1 MTGSGPEP
9 DSHRTSDRGFP
20 FAAAAGVAGGAG
32 SGQRSSA
39 GDAGRAGSGLRSS
52 AGTTLDDYTDRY
64 AQRMRG
70 MTASEIRALFSVTSR
85 PEVVSLAG
93 GAPFVSALPL
103 DAVGEMLGSLGGP
116 AHGATTLQY
125 SGGQGDLALRERIC
139 EVMALSGID
148 AATGASPDDVVVTIG
163 GQQALDLV
171 SRVFLDPGDVVL
183 AEGPSYVGALGVFQA
198 AQADVV
204 HVPMDDDGI
213 IPEALAEALATVAR
227 AGKRA
232 KFLYTV
238 PAYHNPAGVTLS
250 EPRREQILDI
260 AERAGLLVVED
271 DPYGLLGFSGEP
283 LPALRS
289 RRRDGVLYVSTFSKT
304 FAPGLRVGWVLAP
317 HAVREKLVIASEAQ
331 ILCPSMFAQSAIA
344 TYFASMPWRE
354 QIKTFRETYRERR
367 DALLASL
374 TDLMPAGTRWTRPE
388 GGFYVW
394 LTLPEGLHSK
404 EMLPRAIAARV
415 AYVPG
420 TGFFADGSGGSHMR
434 LSYCF
439 PTPERIREGVRRLA
453 TVVEEEMKMRAVFGT
468 AAPGAAP
475 GVSWTP
481 AGTFGAAAAHT
492 PSPGQ
497 E

>member
-1 MTGSGPEP
+1 VT
-9 DSHRTSDRGFP
+9 
-20 FAAAAGVAGGAG
+20 
-32 SGQRSSA
+32 
-39 GDAGRAGSGLRSS
+39 
-52 AGTTLDDYTDRY
+52 GTTLDDYTDRY
-64 AQRMRG
+64 AQRVRG
-70 MTASEIRALFSVTSR
+70 MTTSEIRALFAVTSR

-93 GAPFVSALPL
+93 GAPFVAALPL
-103 DAVGEMLGSLGGP
+103 DAVGEMMARLGGEQ
-116 AHGATTLQY
+116 GATTLQY

-148 AATGASPDDVVVTIG
+148 ASTGASPDDVVVTVG
-163 GQQALDLV
+163 GQHALDLV

-204 HVPMDDDGI
+204 HVPMDDEGL
-213 IPEALAEALATVAR
+213 IPAAFAEALETVAR

-238 PAYHNPAGVTLS
+238 PNYHNPAGVTLS
-250 EPRREQILDI
+250 SARRDEILDI
-260 AERAGLLVVED
+260 AERSRLLVIED
-271 DPYGLLGFSGEP
+271 DPYGLLGFGGEP
-283 LPALRS
+283 MPALRA

-331 ILCPSMFAQSAIA
+331 ILCPSMFAQTAIA
-344 TYFASMPWRE
+344 TYFATMPWRE
-354 QIKTFRETYRERR
+354 QIKTFRQIYQERR
-367 DALLASL
+367 DALLSSL
-374 TDLMPAGTRWTRPE
+374 TDMMPAGTRWTHPD

-404 EMLPRAIAARV
+404 EMLPRAIASRV

-420 TGFFADGSGGSHMR
+420 TGFFADGTGGSALR

-439 PTPERIREGVRRLA
+439 PPPERIREGVRRLA
-453 TVVEEEMKMRAVFGT
+453 LVIEQESLVRAEFGT
-468 AAPGAAP
+468 SASPARG
-475 GVSWTP
+475 GITWTQ
-481 AGTFGAAAAHT
+481 ATGFGAAAGDT
-492 PSPGQ
+492 PAPGL

>member
-1 MTGSGPEP
+1 VT
-9 DSHRTSDRGFP
+9 
-20 FAAAAGVAGGAG
+20 
-32 SGQRSSA
+32 
-39 GDAGRAGSGLRSS
+39 
-52 AGTTLDDYTDRY
+52 GTTLDDYTDRY
-64 AQRMRG
+64 AHRVRG
-70 MTASEIRALFSVTSR
+70 MTTSEIRALFSVTSR

-103 DAVGEMLGSLGGP
+103 DAVGEMMARLGGEQ
-116 AHGATTLQY
+116 GATTLQY
-125 SGGQGDLALRERIC
+125 SGGQGDPGLRERIC
-139 EVMALSGID
+139 EIMTLSGID
-148 AATGASPDDVVVTIG
+148 ASTGASPDDVVVTVG
-163 GQQALDLV
+163 GQQAIDLI
-171 SRVFLDPGDVVL
+171 SRIFLDPGDVVL

-204 HVPMDDDGI
+204 HVPMDDDGL
-213 IPEALAEALATVAR
+213 IPAALAEALDTVAK

-238 PAYHNPAGVTLS
+238 PNYHNPAGVTLS
-250 EPRREQILDI
+250 DSRRDEILAI
-260 AERAGLLVVED
+260 AERARLLVVED

-331 ILCPSMFAQSAIA
+331 ILCPSMFAQTAIS
-344 TYFASMPWRE
+344 TYFATMPWRE
-354 QIKTFRETYRERR
+354 QIKTFRSIYQERR
-367 DALLASL
+367 DALLGAL
-374 TDLMPAGTRWTRPE
+374 ADHMPEGTRWTRPD

-394 LTLPEGLHSK
+394 LTLPEGLNSK

-420 TGFFADGSGGSHMR
+420 TGFFADGTGGSHLR

-439 PTPERIREGVRRLA
+439 PPPERIREGVRRLTGVIEQEA
-453 TVVEEEMKMRAVFGT
+453 LVRAEFGT
-468 AAPGAAP
+468 AAVSAPAA
-475 GVSWTP
+475 VTWTP
-481 AGTFGAAAAHT
+481 ATPFGAAAGNT
-492 PSPGQ
+492 PAPGL

>member
-1 MTGSGPEP
+1 MTGSVPEP
-9 DSHRTSDRGFP
+9 ENRRTSDRGFP
-20 FAAAAGVAGGAG
+20 FAGAAGDAG
-32 SGQRSSA
+32 SGQRP
-39 GDAGRAGSGLRSS
+39 S

-64 AQRMRG
+64 AQRVRG

-103 DAVGEMLGSLGGP
+103 DAVGEMLGGLGGP

-148 AATGASPDDVVVTIG
+148 ASTGASPDDVVVTIG

-213 IPEALAEALATVAR
+213 IPEALTEALATVAQ

-250 EPRREQILDI
+250 EPRRDQILDI

-271 DPYGLLGFSGEP
+271 DPYGLLGFDGETV
-283 LPALRS
+283 PAFRA
-289 RRRDGVLYVSTFSKT
+289 RARDGVIYLSTFSKT
-304 FAPGLRVGWVLAP
+304 FAPGMRVGWILAP
-317 HAVREKLVIASEAQ
+317 HAVREKLVIATEAQ
-331 ILCPSMFAQSAIA
+331 ILCPSAFAQATIA
-344 TYFASMPWRE
+344 TYFGTMPWR
-354 QIKTFRETYRERR
+354 QQLKTFRETYRERR
-367 DALLASL
+367 DAALTALA
-374 TDLMPAGTRWTRPE
+374 DLMPAGTRWTIPS
-388 GGFYVW
+388 GGFYIWV
-394 LTLPEGLHSK
+394 TLPEGLHSK
-404 EMLPRAIAARV
+404 EMLPRAIAERV

-420 TGFFADGSGGSHMR
+420 TGFYADGNGAANLR

-439 PTPERIREGVRRLA
+439 PPPDRIREGVRRLA
-453 TVVEEEMKMRAVFGT
+453 AVVEQELALRAVFGPLT
-468 AAPGAAP
+468 DPAGAAWRPSLTDTPGP
-475 GVSWTP
+475 GV
-481 AGTFGAAAAHT
+481 A
-492 PSPGQ
+492 
-497 E
+497 